1 MITLIKIEK
10 VMLSSSKLLAGT
22 CGGKL
27 FHLLIF
33 YTTREISE
41 ACFIV
46 FFLQLI
52 VEFKKLVTIIFVTNS
67 ILVAVDSK

>member
-1 MITLIKIEK
+1 
-10 VMLSSSKLLAGT
+10 MLSSSKLLAGT
-22 CGGKL
+22 CEGKL

-46 FFLQLI
+46 FF
-52 VEFKKLVTIIFVTNS
+52 TSNR
-67 ILVAVDSK
+67 